1 MRLLRR
7 RPLVMALLAMASAA
21 LVLAA
26 PVKRVALV
34 FDDGPRPADAEPL
47 LALLAREKVSVTFSL
62 VGDRVNENPATA
74 KTIAAAGHEIAN
86 HSQTHAHARDLD
98 DAALDREVAAAQ
110 QAIQAATGIVPRW
123 YWPPY
128 LEVDDRVRAAVARG
142 GLTLYTPRHLVVS
155 MDYERSVPA
164 AEILRRAT
172 TDVRDGSV
180 ILFHE
185 WRAETREQLPAILAE
200 LRRQNCEFLT
210 FSALHEALAFADNG
224 FALVRHRAATPLVV
238 SANDWPGVLRA
249 AGDLQADIERVTK
262 VRPSLVTSPQPGASN
277 VILVG
282 TLGRSE
288 LIDGLVAAGKLD
300 TDAIRGRWEA
310 FIIETVEKPVP
321 GVDRALVI
329 AGSDKRGTIYG
340 VYEISQQIG
349 VSPWY
354 WWADVP
360 VKHRD
365 ELFIRFGR
373 QVDAGPVVK
382 YRGIFLN
389 DEAPAL
395 TGWAK
400 EKFGGFNHRFYAH
413 VFELLLRLRGNY
425 LWPAM
430 WQPQAFNDDDPE
442 NARLADEYG
451 IVMGTSHHE
460 PLMRAHAEW
469 ARYGSGPWDYA
480 KNDAVLRGFWRGS
493 VERTKDFEN
502 IQTLGM
508 RGDGDEAMSAETN
521 TALLERIVADQR
533 QIIAEVTGKKVTE
546 TPQLWAL
553 YKEVQSYYEHGMRV
567 PDDVTL
573 LWCDDNWGN
582 LRRLPTPEERQRP
595 GGAGVYY
602 HFDYVGGPRNYKWLN
617 VTPITKVWEQM
628 HLAWRHGADRIWIV
642 NVGDLKP
649 MEFPIEFFLAYA
661 WDPARWP
668 YEKLTDY
675 AEAWAARQFG
685 GDHAS
690 EIAALINGCTK
701 LNRRRTPELLTPDT
715 FSLIHYREAERV
727 LAEWRDLA
735 ARAEKLDAVLPAEA
749 KAAFL
754 QLVLHPVQAA
764 ANLNEML
771 VAAGLNRLYATQ
783 GRASTNL
790 LTARVRELFARDAA
804 LTRRWDAMLDG
815 KWRHMMDQV
824 HLGYTTWQQPVA
836 NVMPAV
842 SEVQTSVA
850 GWLALAVEGD
860 PAARP
865 GDYPVSAVA
874 KLPVVSVF
882 SPTHSFAVGGT
893 GPPDRFSSAH
903 PTTRPE
909 DGFHRS
915 VPGVPS
921 GNANSTASLRLA
933 PERSRWLEIFNRGET
948 PVRFTIDVREPWLR
962 VSLTAGEIGPD
973 VRVEVGADWSA
984 VPPGE
989 HIARLT
995 VRPEGGQPLVV
1006 EVPVSKPD
1014 VAGVRGFV
1022 EIGRQIAIE
1031 APHFSRAVAG
1041 AGVEWRA
1048 LPDFGRTTGG
1058 VTAFPVTA
1066 PAQVPGGDSPRLE
1079 YELHF
1084 VSTGEVTVELHCA
1097 PSLDFLPGDGLRV
1110 AVSFD
1115 DAPPQVARLDTAATP
1130 ADWEKAVA
1138 ESIRRVATK
1147 HRLDRPGNHVLKVWF
1162 VTPGVV
1168 LERIVVDAGGV
1179 NPSYLGPPESPRIGT
1194 P

>member
-1 MRLLRR
+1 MILLHR
-7 RPLVMALLAMASAA
+7 RPLAMALLAMASAT
-21 LVLAA
+21 LVLASPA
-26 PVKRVALV
+26 KRVALV

-47 LALLAREKVSVTFSL
+47 LALLAREKVPVTFSL
-62 VGDRVNENPATA
+62 VGERVNENPATA
-74 KTIAAAGHEIAN
+74 RAIAAAGHELAN
-86 HSQTHAHARDLD
+86 HSQTHAHARDLV

-110 QAIQAATGIVPRW
+110 QAIQAATGITPRW

-128 LEVDDRVRAAVARG
+128 LEIDGRVRAAVARA
-142 GLTLYTPRHLVVS
+142 GLDLYTPPHLVVS
-155 MDYERSVPA
+155 MDYDRSVPA

-210 FSALHEALAFADNG
+210 FSALHEALAVADNG
-224 FALVRHRAATPLVV
+224 FALVQHRAAAPLAV
-238 SANDWPGVLRA
+238 SANDWPGVQRA
-249 AGDLQADIERVTK
+249 AGDLQADIERVTGIK
-262 VRPSLVTSPQPGASN
+262 PLVAADVSRLANFVPTSASALTSAATSRC
-277 VILVG
+277 VIIG

-300 TDAIRGRWEA
+300 ADAIRGRWEA
-310 FIIETVEKPVP
+310 FIIETVEHPLP
-321 GVDRALVI
+321 GVARALVI

-340 VYEISQQIG
+340 VYEISQRIG

-354 WWADVP
+354 WWADMP
-360 VKHRD
+360 VKHCD
-365 ELFIRFGR
+365 ELFIRSGR
-373 QVDAGPVVK
+373 HVDTGPAVK

-400 EKFGGFNHRFYAH
+400 EKFGGFNHRFYTH

-451 IVMGTSHHE
+451 VVMGTSHHE

-480 KNDAVLRGFWRGS
+480 KNDAVLRGFWRDS

-533 QIIAEVTGKKVTE
+533 QIITEVTGKKVTE

-582 LRRLPTPEERQRP
+582 LRRLPTPEERGRT
-595 GGAGVYY
+595 GGAGIYY

-649 MEFPIEFFLAYA
+649 MEFPLEFFLTYA

-685 GDHAS
+685 GEHAS
-690 EIAALINGCTK
+690 EIAALINGYTK
-701 LNRRRTPELLTPDT
+701 LNRRRTPELLAPDT
-715 FSLIHYREAERV
+715 FSLIHHREAERV

-735 ARAEKLDAVLPAEA
+735 ARAEKLDAALPAGA

-790 LTARVRELFARDAA
+790 LAARVRELFARDAA

-815 KWRHMMDQV
+815 KWRHMMGQV
-824 HLGYTTWQQPVA
+824 HLGYTGWQQPVA

-842 SEVQTSVA
+842 SEVHPSAA
-850 GWLALAVEGD
+850 GRLALAVEGD

-874 KLPVVSVF
+874 KLPALSVF
-882 SPTHSFAVGGT
+882 
-893 GPPDRFSSAH
+893 
-903 PTTRPE
+903 
-909 DGFHRS
+909 
-915 VPGVPS
+915 
-921 GNANSTASLRLA
+921 A
-933 PERSRWLEIFNRGET
+933 PEQTRWLEIFNRGET
-948 PVRFTIDVREPWLR
+948 PVSFTIEAREPWLR
-962 VSLTAGEIGPD
+962 ITPVAGEIGPD

-989 HIARLT
+989 HVARLT
-995 VRPEGGQPLVV
+995 VRPESGRPLVV
-1006 EVPVSKPD
+1006 EVPVSKPSL
-1014 VAGVRGFV
+1014 AGARGFA
-1022 EIGRQIAIE
+1022 EIGRHIAIE
-1031 APHFSRAVAG
+1031 APHYARAVAG
-1041 AGVEWRA
+1041 AGIEWRT
-1048 LPDFGRTTGG
+1048 LTGFGRTVGG

-1066 PAQVPGGDSPRLE
+1066 PAAIPGGDSPRLE

-1084 VSTGEVTVELHCA
+1084 VSTGDVTVELHCA

-1110 AVSFD
+1110 AVSFN
-1115 DAPPQVARLDTAATP
+1115 DASPQIVRLDTAATP
-1130 ADWEKAVA
+1130 VDWEKAVA
-1138 ESIRRVATK
+1138 ESIRRVVTK

-1168 LERIVVDAGGV
+1168 LERIVVDADGV
-1179 NPSYLGPPESPRIGT
+1179 KPSYLGPPESPRSGT